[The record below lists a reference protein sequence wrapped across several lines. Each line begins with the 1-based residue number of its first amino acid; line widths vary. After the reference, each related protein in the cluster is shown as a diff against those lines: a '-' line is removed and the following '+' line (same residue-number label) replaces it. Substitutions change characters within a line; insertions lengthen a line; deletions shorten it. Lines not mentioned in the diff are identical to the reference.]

1 MFATFCMVANMGWK
15 SVCSRTKIVSRV
27 SYEFIAVLTIS
38 RSAYSSVW
46 MYFISA
52 FQDES
57 SLMKACLFSGLVDG
71 LFEWPSNTTSAVL
84 CTYKKR
90 TTDILWK
97 RLLLE
102 ARIEETSTSDVKVER
117 MAEQSPARDGFWA
130 SCIGSD
136 VSNIDEE
143 WVLSSNGNTLDK
155 SLLNM
160 LAVVI
165 NRWKTV
171 MDLCVLILLWLLL

>member
-1 MFATFCMVANMGWK
+1 
-15 SVCSRTKIVSRV
+15 
-27 SYEFIAVLTIS
+27 
-38 RSAYSSVW
+38 
-46 MYFISA
+46 
-52 FQDES
+52 
-57 SLMKACLFSGLVDG
+57 
-71 LFEWPSNTTSAVL
+71 
-84 CTYKKR
+84 
-90 TTDILWK
+90 
-97 RLLLE
+97 
-102 ARIEETSTSDVKVER
+102 
-117 MAEQSPARDGFWA
+117 
-130 SCIGSD
+130 